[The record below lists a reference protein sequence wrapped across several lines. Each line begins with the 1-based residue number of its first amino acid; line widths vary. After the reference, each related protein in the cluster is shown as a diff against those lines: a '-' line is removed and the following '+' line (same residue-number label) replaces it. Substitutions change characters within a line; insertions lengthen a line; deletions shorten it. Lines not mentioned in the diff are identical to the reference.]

1 MTDAEGAQ
9 PPRESAASP
18 KDRAAR
24 VREASAFGLGALVV
38 LFAALNVDQVKVNWI
53 IGTRQTP
60 LIVVIAVSLLAGAAV
75 GYVVRTRPS

>member
-1 MTDAEGAQ
+1 M
-9 PPRESAASP
+9 
-18 KDRAAR
+18 
-24 VREASAFGLGALVV
+24 REASAFGLGVLVV
-38 LFAALNVDQVKVNWI
+38 LFAALNLDQVKVNWI